1 MRARAHVYMQA
12 RMHTDTSA
20 RAHILTARDNNP
32 TPAPNRTHTDLH
44 TLSPR
49 VLTSSFIIPVQFIFL
64 NNPHAYLPF
73 FTNHITVHLPSLPQG
88 GGSYTKKDPNGP
100 PVDHKG
106 AKFQCGIRADFQK
119 SLLWLP
125 PTGNSLLSPFLFC
138 PLDCHQVFAHCDST
152 IIP

>member
-1 MRARAHVYMQA
+1 MLKGLPKMLLYY
-12 RMHTDTSA
+12 TNTLFTLFFS
-20 RAHILTARDNNP
+20 I
-32 TPAPNRTHTDLH
+32 DLNAYNAMDFKNKY
-44 TLSPR
+44 L
-49 VLTSSFIIPVQFIFL
+49 LQFIFL